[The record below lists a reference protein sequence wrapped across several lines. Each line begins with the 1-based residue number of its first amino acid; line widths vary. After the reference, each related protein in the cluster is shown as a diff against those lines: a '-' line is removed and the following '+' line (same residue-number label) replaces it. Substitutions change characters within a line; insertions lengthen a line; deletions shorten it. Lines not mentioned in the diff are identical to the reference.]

1 METPACPG
9 RKSSPCPPHPSP
21 PLPRLLILSMVGNG
35 ENSLMGSPGQPQAP
49 QTFSLAK
56 EQKWRISLGKE
67 AVLLHAW

>member
-9 RKSSPCPPHPSP
+9 RKSSLWCPPNR
-21 PLPRLLILSMVGNG
+21 PLPLLILSMVGNG
-35 ENSLMGSPGQPQAP
+35 ENSLVCSSGQPQAP
-49 QTFSLAK
+49 QMFSLAK